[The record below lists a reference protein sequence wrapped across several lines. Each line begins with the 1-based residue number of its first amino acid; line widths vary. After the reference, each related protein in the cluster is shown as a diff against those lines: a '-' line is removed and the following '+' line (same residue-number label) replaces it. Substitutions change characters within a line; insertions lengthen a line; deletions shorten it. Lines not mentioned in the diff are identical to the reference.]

1 MIKASADFGG
11 DGRLGHRVT
20 PVQQEIVV
28 IENVVLLLPCDIGL
42 KEAAELAGPLVT
54 PWKNP
59 GKRFFERTAGV
70 DGVRVDRQASVLARE
85 A

>member
-1 MIKASADFGG
+1 VIKAPVDFGG

-28 IENVVLLLPCDIGL
+28 IENVVLLLPCDISL
-42 KEAAELAGPLVT
+42 KEAAEFAGPLVT
-54 PWKNP
+54 PRKNP

-70 DGVRVDRQASVLARE
+70 DGVRVDRQTAVLAGE